1 MKDKISYLEIG
12 QPKAVLQNNNN
23 NILETNVRVDKIS
36 KTKQYLYHKTK
47 QTNKKL
53 AVYFNTNL
61 KSNSPS
67 GSCPQLQTKASH
79 LAFCGHNLEHST
91 PDRGLA
97 SDIRRCWMVGNLK
110 CSLEIRF
117 VYPDFKT

>member
-1 MKDKISYLEIG
+1 M
-12 QPKAVLQNNNN
+12 
-23 NILETNVRVDKIS
+23 RVDKIS

-61 KSNSPS
+61 KSGKILNSPS

-79 LAFCGHNLEHST
+79 LAFCGQNLEHST

-97 SDIRRCWMVGNLK
+97 SDIRRC
-110 CSLEIRF
+110 
-117 VYPDFKT
+117 